1 MGNSGPGV
9 LEFKAFALSYNS
21 TLPLYNKHTENKQ
34 KKGLNEGFSYSFII
48 AKESGQNKRN
58 GRGVLVWL
66 VSRINTLVH
75 KIL

>member
-34 KKGLNEGFSYSFII
+34 KKGLNVSVICLLFLGF
-48 AKESGQNKRN
+48 KQTE
-58 GRGVLVWL
+58 
-66 VSRINTLVH
+66 
-75 KIL
+75 